1 MNDPIEFI
9 VLTGFLGSGKTTLL
23 TEFLTTQA
31 AADTAIIVNEVGEIG
46 LDGAILAESGSD
58 VPMAMLAN
66 GCICCRMGSDL
77 ATTVHSLIE
86 AERPGAS
93 GLIKRIIIETSGLS
107 KPGPI
112 LRQLADLAFLR
123 MRVAVIATFDA
134 IRGTAA
140 ESFEEAAAQWA
151 AASRI
156 VVTKLDV
163 ASPEQAAAAAD
174 IVRSVNPLA
183 DVVVEAD
190 RAEAIRRAFDT
201 LALPT
206 VPHWPASTSLLEHN
220 RIAVRLLGPVDTPT
234 YDVLANWLDN
244 LSGTLGERLLRVK
257 GIVRVA
263 DLDRPLLIQS
273 VGTLFSEPRPIG
285 SANTPAVSFLVIIA
299 RDLNPGELESV
310 QPVDTFITKR
320 QAPTTRSLQFRA

>member
-1 MNDPIEFI
+1 MNDPIEF
-9 VLTGFLGSGKTTLL
+9 VLLTGFLGSGKTTLL
-23 TEFLTTQA
+23 TEFLTTSA

-66 GCICCRMGSDL
+66 GCICCSMGSDL
-77 ATTVHSLIE
+77 AATVHLLIE
-86 AERPGAS
+86 VERPGAS
-93 GLIKRIIIETSGLS
+93 GPIKRIIIETSGLS

-112 LRQLADLAFLR
+112 LRQLADLAVLR
-123 MRVAVIATFDA
+123 MRVGVIATFDA
-134 IRGTAA
+134 IRGPTA
-140 ESFEEAAAQWA
+140 ENFEEAAAQWA

-163 ASPEQAAAAAD
+163 ASPEQGAAAGD
-174 IVRSVNPLA
+174 IVRSINPLA

-190 RAEAIRRAFDT
+190 RTEAIRRAFDT
-201 LALPT
+201 LAPLT
-206 VPHWPASTSLLEHN
+206 VPDWPESTGLLGHS
-220 RIAVRLLGPVDTPT
+220 RIAVRLLGPVVTPT

-257 GIVRVA
+257 GIVRIA

-273 VGTLFSEPRPIG
+273 VGTLFSEPRPIR
-285 SANTPAVSFLVIIA
+285 SATSPAASFLVVIA
-299 RDLNPGELESV
+299 RDLSPGELESV
-310 QPVDTFITKR
+310 QPADTFITKR
-320 QAPTTRSLQFRA
+320 KAATTHSLQFRA

>member
-23 TEFLTTQA
+23 TEFLTTPA

-66 GCICCRMGSDL
+66 GCICCSMGSDL
-77 ATTVHSLIE
+77 ATTVHALIE
-86 AERPGAS
+86 AERPIGS
-93 GLIKRIIIETSGLS
+93 GPLRRIIIETSGIS

-163 ASPEQAAAAAD
+163 ASSEQSAAAAD
-174 IVRSVNPLA
+174 IVRSINPLA
-183 DVVVEAD
+183 DVVIEAN
-190 RAEAIRRAFDT
+190 RTEAIRRAFDT

-206 VPHWPASTSLLEHN
+206 AAHWTAPTSLLEHS

-263 DLDRPLLIQS
+263 DLDRPLLLQS

-285 SANTPAVSFLVIIA
+285 PANTPADSFLVVIA
-299 RDLNPGELESV
+299 RDLNPGELEGV
-310 QPVDTFITKR
+310 QPASTFITKR
-320 QAPTTRSLQFRA
+320 QAATTRSLQFRA

>member
-1 MNDPIEFI
+1 MSYPIEFI
-9 VLTGFLGSGKTTLL
+9 LLTGFLGSGKTTLL
-23 TEFLTTQA
+23 ADFLTTPA

-46 LDGAILAESGSD
+46 LDGAILADGGSE

-77 ATTVHSLIE
+77 AATIQSLLETT
-86 AERPGAS
+86 RPGT
-93 GLIKRIIIETSGLS
+93 LRPLRRIILETSGLS

-123 MRVAVIATFDA
+123 MRIAVIATFDA

-140 ESFEEAAAQWA
+140 ESFDEAAAQWA

-163 ASPEQAAAAAD
+163 ASPEQCAAASD
-174 IVRSVNPLA
+174 IVRSINPLA
-183 DVVVEAD
+183 EVVVEAN
-190 RAEAIRRAFDT
+190 RTEAIRRAFDT
-201 LALPT
+201 LDPPT
-206 VPHWPASTSLLEHN
+206 APHWPASAGFLEHS
-220 RIAVRLLGPVDTPT
+220 RIAVRLLGPVDTMT
-234 YDVLANWLDN
+234 YDVLAYWLDN

-257 GIVRVA
+257 GIVHVA

-285 SANTPAVSFLVIIA
+285 SANTPAASFLVIIA
-299 RDLNPGELESV
+299 RDLDPGELESV
-310 QPVDTFITKR
+310 QPADTFITMG
-320 QAPTTRSLQFRA
+320 QAATTSSLQFRA